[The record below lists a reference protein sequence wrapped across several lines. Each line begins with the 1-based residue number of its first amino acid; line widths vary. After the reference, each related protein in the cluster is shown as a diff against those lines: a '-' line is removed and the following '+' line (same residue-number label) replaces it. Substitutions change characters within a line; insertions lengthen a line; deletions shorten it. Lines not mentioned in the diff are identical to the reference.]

1 MCLCECVHA
10 PASLRAGRAR
20 WQGGICRGAGVAPG
34 PSLRSRA
41 RSRTHVLLIKSSAGS
56 SGSRSPGPRQ
66 ALVTPGARARLQGC
80 LPSSEIK
87 LPLSQHG
94 GHEGGGIKRERAR
107 EARREFCSPSLGK
120 SWPRFPPC
128 PAPHPPHLLTLP
140 TSSSAPSHPPPA
152 PPCFPW
158 LRQGLLRAPPG
169 PPPPALPQGYP
180 SSDPTLLHLAHR
192 GEISPPPSPQR

>member
-1 MCLCECVHA
+1 MHA

-87 LPLSQHG
+87 LPLKSAWGPRRRGDQKGKGPG
-94 GHEGGGIKRERAR
+94 GEKGVLFPFAGEELAPVSSLPRSSPPTPPHPSDLQL
-107 EARREFCSPSLGK
+107 CLQSSPSSPTLLPLAPPGAAQSS
-120 SWPRFPPC
+120 SW
-128 PAPHPPHLLTLP
+128 A
-140 TSSSAPSHPPPA
+140 TSSSPSPGVPQ
-152 PPCFPW
+152 
-158 LRQGLLRAPPG
+158 LRP
-169 PPPPALPQGYP
+169 
-180 SSDPTLLHLAHR
+180 H
-192 GEISPPPSPQR
+192 SPPPSPQR